1 MTNLDFTKWHTYS
14 KTKQAN
20 RFKFARIEMKLTQEE
35 LGDRLKRYGYYG
47 GANTVSSWEA
57 GRCRIPVLVF
67 ELVKDGFAERGSWL

>member
-1 MTNLDFTKWHTYS
+1 LTNQDFTKWHCYPATE
-14 KTKQAN
+14 QAI
-20 RFKFARIEMKLTQEE
+20 RFRSARIALKLTQEE

-67 ELVKDGFAERGSWL
+67 ELVKDGFAERGRG